1 MVFTETW
8 EIWGFRPF
16 PGLKFGSGL
25 FLSVQECFLLFCTV
39 RPYSD
44 LRENGYG
51 NLWPIYGRHRQ
62 GIKQKLMCKNARFDD
77 CQNWAHFFQRLGALD
92 CLRLLPWGI
101 STLTDEKHP
110 FLILKS
116 IIYFW
121 YLDFVIILLWKI
133 EENPE
138 RPRDSQEC
146 VNHKKRND
154 VSSHLDFY
162 LKKLKKV

>member
-1 MVFTETW
+1 MF
-8 EIWGFRPF
+8 
-16 PGLKFGSGL
+16 
-25 FLSVQECFLLFCTV
+25 FLICTV

-44 LRENGYG
+44 LRENEYG

-62 GIKQKLMCKNARFDD
+62 GIKQKLMCENARFDD

-110 FLILKS
+110 IFYLIYHIFSILRFRNYFIVKKLKR
-116 IIYFW
+116 
-121 YLDFVIILLWKI
+121 IL
-133 EENPE
+133 
-138 RPRDSQEC
+138 RPRDTEEC